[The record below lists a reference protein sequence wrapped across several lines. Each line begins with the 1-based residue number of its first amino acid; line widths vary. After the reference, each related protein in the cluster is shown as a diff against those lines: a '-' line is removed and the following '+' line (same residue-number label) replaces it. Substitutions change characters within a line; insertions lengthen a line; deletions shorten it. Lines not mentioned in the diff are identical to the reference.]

1 MPDAKAFKRR
11 LELPLVPARW
21 RVPAA
26 SGLQRQRLLSALQDP
41 WEHGVVLLIAPAGCG
56 KTTLLSQFAAGA
68 GAPVA
73 WFRAESSERNPAHLL
88 RYLAASLSQALP
100 GLDGDFSSVEGVAAA
115 LDGYRQKAVLVL
127 DDLHTLEDSNAEQ
140 ALGRLVRFLPH
151 NMAVVAASRSSPK
164 LNLSRLRLDGRL
176 RLIEAGDLRFRAWE
190 VERLYSDLYRD
201 PLIPEHLALLTH
213 KTSGWAAGL
222 HLYHLATR
230 GRPLVERRARLD
242 TLNGS
247 SKLIREYL
255 ADNVLSELPVRLKTF
270 LVQTC
275 VLGRLTGRLCDR
287 LLRATGSAALLQE
300 LEDRQLLSSATAG
313 DGYRCHD
320 VLRTHL
326 EAILVQQLG
335 ETAARLRYRQAGI
348 LLEDSGDHADALY
361 AFFRAEDW
369 EGVGRLLANEGPR
382 LASSAAPWIDR
393 MPLPLAADNPWLLLG
408 SARRQRLAGRW
419 REAGETYTRAES
431 AFQTQAGMEICRAER
446 RAIAIW
452 LERPLEQLSG
462 WDGTVR
468 ASTRSVQSPGAG
480 AGRPTP
486 RETVAAGLTWLL
498 AGNVNDA
505 REALRAGAGMQGAS
519 ESLVLGARLAEA
531 VALLLHD
538 PDAATGLDSVVSEA
552 DRCGNAWLAL
562 VGRAVLAL
570 TGRREGLGEAASVR
584 AHFDGQD
591 DIWGRAL
598 AGLLEGLGR
607 VVAGEGPG
615 TQLESAAD
623 DFRALGATTLEAW
636 CLCARSLLLARSGD
650 LTARMAALQAES
662 VAMAAHLGG
671 PLHLAYEAL
680 AIAEPHRAEVYLDLA
695 EEIRDRSGLARATRP
710 QPSEIL
716 SGDPVTVPVD
726 IRCFGEY
733 RILVGGSQLDLKAI
747 KPRARQLLRM
757 LSIHFPRPVHLEVI
771 GAALWPESDRDV
783 VRRNLQVAVHAVR
796 RLLASGAL
804 SAGDT
809 LLARDGES
817 YCLDLPEGS
826 VVDLREFEQS
836 LAEGRQA
843 RVAKDYCDA
852 ALAYQ
857 RALDLHS
864 GDLLSEEGP
873 AEWVVMERER
883 CRAQAVEAAQ
893 SLADACRDSGDL
905 DACVRACERGLLL
918 DRFRDNLWRRL
929 ISAHQRAGNRAAE
942 MRAQLTYSAILA
954 ELGLEQKPAI

>member
-1 MPDAKAFKRR
+1 M
-11 LELPLVPARW
+11 LLV
-21 RVPAA
+21 
-26 SGLQRQRLLSALQDP
+26 
-41 WEHGVVLLIAPAGCG
+41 APAGSG
-56 KTTLLSQFAAGA
+56 KTTLLGQFAAGA
-68 GAPVA
+68 RVPVA
-73 WFRAESSERNPAHLL
+73 WFRAESSERDPAHLL
-88 RYLAASLSQALP
+88 RYLDASLTAALP
-100 GLDGDFSSVEGVAAA
+100 ELTGDFSSVEGAAAA
-115 LDGYRQKAVLVL
+115 LHGLRRKAVLVL
-127 DDLHTLEDSNAEQ
+127 DDLHTLEDSRAEQ
-140 ALGRLVRFLPH
+140 ALGRLVRILPR
-151 NMAVVAASRSSPK
+151 NLAVVASSRSSPK

-176 RLIEAGDLRFRAWE
+176 RLIEAEDLRFRAWE

-201 PLIPEHLALLTH
+201 PLIPEDLALLTH

-222 HLYHLATR
+222 HLFHLATR
-230 GRPLVERRARLD
+230 ERPLVERRARLD

-255 ADNVLSELPVRLKTF
+255 ADNVVRELPVRLRTF
-270 LVQTC
+270 LVETC
-275 VLGRLTGRLCDR
+275 VLGRMTGRLCDR
-287 LLRATGSAALLQE
+287 LLGTNGSAALLEE
-300 LEDRQLLSSATAG
+300 LENRQLLSTSTAG
-313 DGYRCHD
+313 DGYRSHD

-335 ETAARLRYRQAGI
+335 ETAARFRYREAGFI
-348 LLEDSGDHADALY
+348 LEESGDHADALY

-408 SARRQRLAGRW
+408 SARRLRLAGRW
-419 REAGETYTRAES
+419 REATETYARAEN

-462 WDGTVR
+462 WDGLVR
-468 ASTRSVQSPGAG
+468 ASTRSVQLPAAG
-480 AGRPTP
+480 ADRPSP
-486 RETVAAGLTWLL
+486 RDRVAVGLASLL

-505 REALRAGAGMQGAS
+505 REALGAAAGMPGAS

-538 PDAATGLDSVVSEA
+538 PRAETELDSVVSEA
-552 DRCGNAWLAL
+552 DRCSNAWFAL
-562 VGRAVLAL
+562 LGRAVLAL
-570 TGRREGLGEAASVR
+570 TGRPEGLAEAASVR
-584 AHFDGQD
+584 AHFDAQD

-607 VVAGEGPG
+607 LVAGDGPG
-615 TQLESAAD
+615 AHLESAAG
-623 DFRALGATTLEAW
+623 DFRTLGATTLEAW
-636 CLCARSLLLARSGD
+636 CLCAHSLLLARSGHP
-650 LTARMAALQAES
+650 TTRPAALQAES
-662 VAMAAHLGG
+662 VARAAHLAG

-680 AIAEPHRAEVYLDLA
+680 AIAEPHRAEVYGELA
-695 EEIRDRSGLARATRP
+695 EEIRERAGLAPAIRP
-710 QPSEIL
+710 VHSAV
-716 SGDPVTVPVD
+716 SGGPVIAPVD

-733 RILVGGSQLDLKAI
+733 RISVGGSRLDLKVI

-771 GAALWPESDRDV
+771 GAALWPESDREV

-796 RLLASGAL
+796 RLLASGPLTSGGA
-804 SAGDT
+804 

-817 YCLDLPEGS
+817 YCLDLPDGS
-826 VVDLREFEQS
+826 VVDLREFEKS

-843 RVAKDYCDA
+843 RADKDYRRA
-852 ALAYQ
+852 AQAYQ

-864 GDLLSEEGP
+864 GDLLSEDGP

-893 SLADACRDSGDL
+893 SLADACRESGDL
-905 DACVRACERGLLL
+905 DACVRACERGLRL

-942 MRAQLTYSAILA
+942 MKAQLTYSAILA

>member
-1 MPDAKAFKRR
+1 MPDVKAYKHR

-21 RVPAA
+21 RIPAA

-41 WEHGVVLLIAPAGCG
+41 WEHGLVLLVAPAGSG
-56 KTTLLSQFAAGA
+56 KTTLLGQFAAGA
-68 GAPVA
+68 QVPVA
-73 WFRAESSERNPAHLL
+73 WFRAESSERDPKHLL
-88 RYLAASLSQALP
+88 RYLDASLKAALP
-100 GLDGDFSSVEGVAAA
+100 ELAGDFSSVEGAAAA
-115 LDGYRQKAVLVL
+115 LHGLKQKAVLVL
-127 DDLHTLEDSNAEQ
+127 DDLHALEDSNGEQ
-140 ALGRLVRFLPH
+140 ALGRLVRFLPR
-151 NMAVVAASRSSPK
+151 NLAVVAASRSSPK

-190 VERLYSDLYRD
+190 VERLYTDLYRD
-201 PLIPEHLALLTH
+201 PLIPEDLALLTH

-222 HLYHLATR
+222 HLFHLATR
-230 GRPLVERRARLD
+230 GRPLVERRARLV

-270 LVQTC
+270 LVETC

-287 LLRATGSAALLQE
+287 LLRATGSAALLEE
-300 LEDRQLLSSATAG
+300 LEDRQLLSTATAG

-326 EAILVQQLG
+326 EAILVQHQG
-335 ETAARLRYRQAGI
+335 EAAARLRYREAGL
-348 LLEDSGDHADALY
+348 LLEDFGDHADALY

-408 SARRQRLAGRW
+408 SARRQRLAGHW
-419 REAGETYTRAES
+419 REATETYTRAEN
-431 AFQTQAGMEICRAER
+431 AFQTQAGMETCRSER

-462 WDGTVR
+462 WAGLVR
-468 ASTRSVQSPGAG
+468 ASTRSIQPPAAG
-480 AGRPTP
+480 ADRPTP
-486 RETVAAGLTWLL
+486 RDKVAIGLTSLL

-505 REALRAGAGMQGAS
+505 REALRSAAGMPGAGEG
-519 ESLVLGARLAEA
+519 LVLGARLAEA
-531 VALLLHD
+531 VAMLLHD
-538 PDAATGLDSVVSEA
+538 PAAATGLDAVVSEA
-552 DRCGNAWLAL
+552 DRCANAWLAL

-570 TGRREGLGEAASVR
+570 TGRREGLAEAASVR

-591 DIWGRAL
+591 DVWGRSL
-598 AGLLEGLGR
+598 AGLLEGLGGL
-607 VVAGEGPG
+607 VAGEGPG
-615 TQLESAAD
+615 TELVAAAE
-623 DFRALGATTLEAW
+623 DFRLLGATTLEAW

-650 LTARMAALQAES
+650 PTARTAALQAES

-695 EEIRDRSGLARATRP
+695 EEIRNRSGLARVTQP
-710 QPSEIL
+710 QPAEV
-716 SGDPVTVPVD
+716 SGEPVPAPVD

-733 RILVGGSQLDLKAI
+733 RITVGGSRLDLKAI

-757 LSIHFPRPVHLEVI
+757 LSINFPRPVHLEVI
-771 GAALWPESDRDV
+771 GAALWPESDREV
-783 VRRNLQVAVHAVR
+783 VRRNLQVAVHSVR
-796 RLLASGAL
+796 RLLASGPL
-804 SAGDT
+804 SSGDT
-809 LLARDGES
+809 LLVRDGES

-836 LAEGRQA
+836 LAEGRHA
-843 RVAKDYCDA
+843 RVANDNRDA
-852 ALAYQ
+852 AQAYQ

-942 MRAQLTYSAILA
+942 MKAQLTYSAILT

>member
-1 MPDAKAFKRR
+1 MPDAKAFKHR

-21 RVPAA
+21 RVPSA

-41 WEHGVVLLIAPAGCG
+41 WEHGLVLLVAPAGSG
-56 KTTLLSQFAAGA
+56 KTTLLAQFAAGA
-68 GAPVA
+68 RVPVA
-73 WFRAESSERNPAHLL
+73 WFRAESSERDPGHLL
-88 RYLAASLSQALP
+88 RYLDASLRAALP
-100 GLDGDFSSVEGVAAA
+100 DLKGDFSSVEGAAAA
-115 LDGYRQKAVLVL
+115 LHGLKQKAVLVL
-127 DDLHTLEDSNAEQ
+127 DDLHALEDSNAEQ
-140 ALGRLVRFLPH
+140 ALGRLVRFLPR
-151 NMAVVAASRSSPK
+151 NLAVVAASRSSPR

-176 RLIEAGDLRFRAWE
+176 QLIEAGDLRFRAWE
-190 VERLYSDLYRD
+190 VERLYSELYRD
-201 PLIPEHLALLTH
+201 PLLPEDLALLTH

-222 HLYHLATR
+222 HLFHLATR
-230 GRPLVERRARLD
+230 DRPLVERRARLD

-255 ADNVLSELPVRLKTF
+255 ADNVVRELPVRLRTF
-270 LVQTC
+270 LVETC
-275 VLGRLTGRLCDR
+275 VLGRLTGGLCDR
-287 LLRATGSAALLQE
+287 LLRVTGSAALLEE

-335 ETAARLRYRQAGI
+335 EAAARLRYREAGA

-408 SARRQRLAGRW
+408 SARRQRLAGQW
-419 REAGETYTRAES
+419 REAIETYTRAEN
-431 AFQTQAGMEICRAER
+431 AFQTQAGMETCRSER
-446 RAIAIW
+446 RAIAVW

-462 WDGTVR
+462 WDGLVR
-468 ASTRSVQSPGAG
+468 ASTRSIQSPVVGAD
-480 AGRPTP
+480 RPAP
-486 RETVAAGLTWLL
+486 RDMVAAGLTSLL
-498 AGNVNDA
+498 AGNLNDA
-505 REALRAGAGMQGAS
+505 REALRDAVSMPEAS

-531 VALLLHD
+531 VVLLLHD
-538 PDAATGLDSVVSEA
+538 PEAATELDSVVSEA

-570 TGRREGLGEAASVR
+570 TGRREGLAEAASVR
-584 AHFDGQD
+584 AHFDGQAD
-591 DIWGRAL
+591 TWGRAL

-607 VVAGEGPG
+607 LVAGEGPG
-615 TQLESAAD
+615 TPLEAAAE
-623 DFRALGATTLEAW
+623 DFRLLGATTLEAW
-636 CLCARSLLLARSGD
+636 CLCVRSLLLARSGD
-650 LTARMAALQAES
+650 SSARTAALQAES
-662 VAMAAHLGG
+662 VARAAHLGG
-671 PLHLAYEAL
+671 PLHFAYDAL
-680 AIAEPHRAEVYLDLA
+680 AIAEPHRADFYRALA
-695 EEIRDRSGLARATRP
+695 GEIRDRSGLARTTQP
-710 QPSEIL
+710 QAAEL
-716 SGDPVTVPVD
+716 LDDPVPAPVD

-733 RILVGGSQLDLKAI
+733 RITVGGSQLDLKAI

-771 GAALWPESDRDV
+771 GAALWPESDREV

-796 RLLASGAL
+796 RLLASAPL
-804 SAGDT
+804 ASGDT
-809 LLARDGES
+809 LLGRDGES
-817 YCLDLPEGS
+817 YCLDLPQGS

-843 RVAKDYCDA
+843 RAAKDYPRA
-852 ALAYQ
+852 AQAYQ
-857 RALDLHS
+857 LALDLHS

-905 DACVRACERGLLL
+905 DACVRACERGLTL

-929 ISAHQRAGNRAAE
+929 ISAHERAGNRAAE
-942 MRAQLTYSAILA
+942 MKAQLTYSAILA

>member
-1 MPDAKAFKRR
+1 MPDVKAFKHR

-21 RVPAA
+21 RVPGA

-41 WEHGVVLLIAPAGCG
+41 WEHGLVLLIAPAGCG

-73 WFRAESSERNPAHLL
+73 WLRAESSERDPAHLL

-100 GLDGDFSSVEGVAAA
+100 GLKGDFSTVEGVAAA
-115 LDGYRQKAVLVL
+115 LDGLRQKVVLVV
-127 DDLHTLEDSNAEQ
+127 DDLHTLEGSNAEE
-140 ALGRLVRFLPH
+140 ALGRLVRFLPR
-151 NMAVVAASRSSPK
+151 NLAVVAASRSSPK
-164 LNLSRLRLDGRL
+164 LNLSRLRLDGGL
-176 RLIEAGDLRFRAWE
+176 RLIEADDLRFRAWE

-201 PLIPEHLALLTH
+201 PLVPEDLALLTH

-222 HLYHLATR
+222 HLFHLATR

-255 ADNVLSELPVRLKTF
+255 ADNVVRELPVPLRTF
-270 LVQTC
+270 LVMTC
-275 VLGRLTGRLCDR
+275 VLGRLTGGLCDR
-287 LLRATGSAALLQE
+287 LLRGTGSAALLEE
-300 LEDRQLLSSATAG
+300 LEDRQLLSTDTAG

-320 VLRTHL
+320 VLRSHL

-335 ETAARLRYRQAGI
+335 EPAAHLHYREAGL
-348 LLEDSGDHADALY
+348 LLEGSGDHADALY

-382 LASSAAPWIDR
+382 LASSAAPWIDL

-419 REAGETYTRAES
+419 REAAETYTRAEN
-431 AFQTQAGMEICRAER
+431 AFVSRAGMETCRSER
-446 RAIAIW
+446 RAISIW

-462 WDGTVR
+462 WDGLVR
-468 ASTRSVQSPGAG
+468 ASTRSVQSPVAG
-480 AGRPTP
+480 ADRSTP
-486 RETVAAGLTWLL
+486 RGSVAMGLASLM
-498 AGNVNDA
+498 AGNVVDA
-505 REALRAGAGMQGAS
+505 SEALHTAAGMPGAS
-519 ESLVLGARLAEA
+519 EGLVLGARLAEA
-531 VALLLHD
+531 VAQLLHN
-538 PDAATGLDSVVSEA
+538 PEAATGLDSVVSEA

-562 VGRAVLAL
+562 LGRAVLAL
-570 TGRREGLGEAASVR
+570 TGRPEGLAEAASVR
-584 AHFDGQD
+584 AHFERRN

-598 AGLLEGLGR
+598 AGLMEGLGR
-607 VVAGEGPG
+607 LVAGEGS
-615 TQLESAAD
+615 QSRLEDAAE
-623 DFRALGATTLEAW
+623 DFRSLGATTLQAW
-636 CLCARSLLLARSGD
+636 CLCAHSLLLARSGD
-650 LTARMAALQAES
+650 ATARPAALQAES
-662 VAMAAHLGG
+662 VAKAAHLGG

-680 AIAEPHRAEVYLDLA
+680 AIVEPHRSETYADLA
-695 EEIRDRSGLARATRP
+695 GEIRERAGLARVTDPKPAAP
-710 QPSEIL
+710 
-716 SGDPVTVPVD
+716 SGDPPPAPVE

-733 RILVGGSQLDLKAI
+733 RITVGGTQLDLKAI
-747 KPRARQLLRM
+747 KPRARQLLRL
-757 LSIHFPRPVHLEVI
+757 LSIQFPRPVHLEVI
-771 GAALWPESDRDV
+771 GAALWPESDREV

-796 RLLASGAL
+796 RLLASGPLA
-804 SAGDT
+804 SGDS

-817 YCLDLPEGS
+817 YCLDLPKGS
-826 VVDLREFEQS
+826 VVDLREFERS
-836 LAEGRQA
+836 LAEGRQTRA
-843 RVAKDYCDA
+843 AKDHRKA
-852 ALAYQ
+852 AQAYQ

-905 DACVRACERGLLL
+905 EACVRACERGLLL
-918 DRFRDNLWRRL
+918 DRYRDNLWRRL

-942 MRAQLTYSAILA
+942 MKAQLTYSAILA